1 MNKPTKKIATR
12 SSKKASA
19 AVAAEIASVEAP
31 VVPASEPV
39 QAEAVPPTLASAPV
53 PPPSK
58 RARKGQAAEKPVD
71 PEAEA
76 RARWRRRLD
85 RWSKKA
91 VAAGVDPRALMEE
104 ALAG

>member
-19 AVAAEIASVEAP
+19 PVAAEVAPVEAP
-31 VVPASEPV
+31 AVPTSEPV
-39 QAEAVPPTLASAPV
+39 QAEAVPPTPVSAAV
-53 PPPSK
+53 PAPSK
-58 RARKGQAAEKPVD
+58 RARKGQAAEKPVE

-76 RARWRRRLD
+76 RARWKRRLG
-85 RWSKKA
+85 RWQAKA
-91 VAAGVDPRALMEE
+91 QAAGVDPRALMEE